1 MSLADARVGD
11 TIMVGDPWNA
21 QPAVVG
27 KVGRDWLY
35 TEQNHA
41 YSRATGKARGT
52 NGRAR
57 TVIDWQRSMQAQ
69 VARAALRER
78 GIDVGY
84 QVDAVAIYEA
94 VRPVFVLTLPPLPA
108 LESFEVPK

>member
-11 TIMVGDPWNA
+11 TIVVGDPWEA
-21 QPAVVG
+21 KPAVVG

-35 TEQNHA
+35 TDQNHA
-41 YSRATGKARGT
+41 YSRATGKARST
-52 NGRAR
+52 KAR
-57 TVIDWQRSMQAQ
+57 TVIDWQRAMQAQ

-84 QVDAVAIYEA
+84 QVDAVAVYEA
-94 VRPVFVLTLPPLPA
+94 VRPMFVLTLPPLPA